1 MSNNN
6 YRLIYF
12 NARGRAEH
20 IRFIFAYAG
29 VDYEDVRIAREKW
42 PEYKKKTPFGALPV
56 LEIDGKPFAQSN
68 AAARHLARQHGLAG
82 KDPWEELQCDV
93 LVDTLQDLKQVL
105 WQYRTEQDPI
115 KKEERKAKLMKETIP
130 FYLRKFEKVVADN
143 GGYSVGS
150 DLTWTDFVFA
160 TSLENFE
167 QIFGKGALDQY
178 PALKGLKT
186 KVLTIPSIEEW
197 VAKRPLTES

>member
-1 MSNNN
+1 MSQN
-6 YRLIYF
+6 YKLVYF

-29 VDYEDVRIAREKW
+29 IDYEDVRVAREKW

-56 LEIDGKPFAQSN
+56 LEIDGRSVAQSN
-68 AAARHLARQHGLAG
+68 AVARYLARKYGLAG
-82 KDPWEELQCDV
+82 KDEWEELECDV

-105 WQYRTEQDPI
+105 WQFRTEQDPI
-115 KKEERKAKLMKETIP
+115 KKEERKVKLMRETIP

-143 GGYSVGS
+143 GGFSVGT
-150 DLTWTDFVFA
+150 DITWTDFVFA

-178 PALKGLKT
+178 PALKGLKN
-186 KVLTIPSIEEW
+186 KVFTVCL
-197 VAKRPLTES
+197 VFV